1 MAFKVSSDEDLTL
14 LEGDSG
20 FFIGRKKSVFE
31 KYGEEGGLLIG
42 RVLDEQGF
50 QKRVYLDGL
59 SPHVVFI
66 SGARGSGKSYSLGV
80 IAEELV
86 LKNPNVASVVI
97 DPIGIFW
104 SMRFPNR
111 DPKELSVLSDWGLEP
126 TGIDNM
132 RVFVPYGVRNTVPRN
147 TYDRL
152 FSLKPS
158 ELNVDD
164 WCLTFGIE
172 RFSPSGLL
180 LEKAIEKAR
189 EKYGDFSLEE
199 LIKVIETDKE
209 LTSKDKGYKSDSR
222 RALVSRLEAAK
233 SWGVLSKEGTS
244 LAEICKPGVISIIDT
259 SFLDENVSSL
269 VIGMLAR
276 KILNARKLVTR
287 QETMGGFVEMN
298 DLEEVVEKDI
308 PPTWL
313 FIDEAHTLI
322 PSGSSKTAATNSL
335 IEYVKQG
342 RRPGCSLVFATQ
354 QPSAIDTRVL
364 SQLDLL
370 LCHKLVFDEDVK
382 AVLKRMPTS
391 LPKEFTKSGF
401 VKKLPIGVCLVGDR
415 SDETS
420 RAFVMQVRPR
430 LSQHEGRE
438 VNTNEE
444 KKIDIESV
452 KKLLIDLVYKKMT
465 VTGKLRLSK
474 VDDFV
479 DLISKRYGVKI
490 DSSEIINSVVREKEA
505 EVNEGFLVIPGFEK
519 KKRIKELGLKAV
531 ELKTSKEEAL
541 EYAEKHRRKKKFGF
555 IGKEEKVKEVDL
567 VYEPLF
573 KLEVQVKTRSGF
585 EKKVIYV
592 DESLELL
599 YKGRKGV
606 EKTEGV
612 ADLLSLNSKK
622 VSVLRALEKTRDL
635 KKLSSLTGLNAQV
648 IGRTLSDLAR
658 SGFVEKKDDGNF
670 VLKRRFDVPS
680 FENYSL
686 VLSEEEPRSTLVN
699 DFEVDE
705 KLVKKIPII
714 LEDAKVLS
722 ISRLLKPVWRIV
734 YSNETGEERIEKLN
748 AF

>member
-1 MAFKVSSDEDLTL
+1 MNFKVSSSEDLNL
-14 LEGDSG
+14 LEGESG

-31 KYGEEGGLLIG
+31 KYGEEGALLLG
-42 RVLDEQGF
+42 RILDEQGF
-50 QKRVYLDGL
+50 HKKVFLDGL

-104 SMRFPNR
+104 SMKFPNR
-111 DPKELSVLSDWGLEP
+111 DAKELNVLSDWGLEP
-126 TGIDNM
+126 TGVENT
-132 RVFVPYGVRNTVPRN
+132 RVFVPYGLRNTVPKN
-147 TYDRL
+147 TYDKL

-158 ELNVDD
+158 ELNVED

-189 EKYGDFSLEE
+189 EKYGDFSLDE
-199 LIKVIETDKE
+199 LIKVIEKDKE
-209 LTSKDKGYKSDSR
+209 LTSKEKGYKSDSR

-244 LAEICKPGVISIIDT
+244 LAEVCKAGVVSVIDI
-259 SFLDENVSSL
+259 SFLDENVASL

-287 QETMGGFVEMN
+287 QETMGGFVELN

-401 VKKLPIGVCLVGDR
+401 VKKLPIGTCLVGDR

-444 KKIDIESV
+444 KKIDLESV
-452 KKLLIDLVYKKMT
+452 KKLLVDLVYKKAAA
-465 VTGKLRLSK
+465 TGRISLSK
-474 VDDFV
+474 VDDYV
-479 DLISKRYGVKI
+479 EVISKRYGVKI
-490 DSSEIINSVVREKEA
+490 DSAEVIELIVKEKEV
-505 EVNEGFLVIPGFEK
+505 EMQNGFIILPGFEK
-519 KKRIKELGLKAV
+519 KKKIKELGLKAV
-531 ELKTSKEEAL
+531 KLKTSREQAL
-541 EYAEKHRRKKKFGF
+541 QYAEKHKHKKKLGLF
-555 IGKEEKVKEVDL
+555 GKEEKVKSVEL

-573 KLEVQVKTRSGF
+573 KLEVQVNSKQGLLKKTL
-585 EKKVIYV
+585 YV
-592 DESLELL
+592 DETLELF
-599 YKGRKGV
+599 YD
-606 EKTEGV
+606 EKSKLKKTTQV
-612 ADLLSLNSKK
+612 RDLLSLNSKK
-622 VSVLRALEKTRDL
+622 VKLLKLLEKTSDV
-635 KKLSSLTGLNAQV
+635 KKLVSLTGFNAQV
-648 IGRTLSDLAR
+648 VGRNLNDLAR
-658 SGFVEKKDDGNF
+658 LGFVDKKEGKYY
-670 VLKRRFDVPS
+670 LKKKVRIPS
-680 FENYSL
+680 FDSYSL
-686 VLSEEEPRSTLVN
+686 SLNEEEPRSAVVN

-705 KLVKKIPII
+705 KLVKKIPAV

-722 ISRLLKPVWRIV
+722 VSKLLKPVWVIT
-734 YSNETGEERIEKLN
+734 YSDEKGKNRIEKLD

>member
-1 MAFKVSSDEDLTL
+1 MDFKVSSKDDLDL
-14 LEGDSG
+14 LESESG
-20 FFIGRKKSVFE
+20 FFIGRKKSVYE
-31 KYGEEGGLLIG
+31 KYGEEGGLLLG

-50 QKRVYLDGL
+50 HKRVYLDGL

-104 SMRFPNR
+104 SMKFPNR
-111 DPKELSVLSDWGLEP
+111 DSKELSVLSDWGLEP
-126 TGIDNM
+126 TGVENT
-132 RVFVPYGVRNTVPRN
+132 RVFVPYGLRNSVPGN
-147 TYDRL
+147 TYDKL

-158 ELNVDD
+158 ELSVDD

-189 EKYGDFSLEE
+189 EKYSDFGLDE
-199 LIKVIETDKE
+199 LIKVIEKDKE
-209 LTSKDKGYKSDSR
+209 LVSKEKGYKSDSR

-244 LAEICKPGVISIIDT
+244 LAEVCKAGVISVIDI
-259 SFLDENVSSL
+259 SFLDENVASL
-269 VIGMLAR
+269 VIGMLAK

-287 QETMGGFVEMN
+287 QETMGGFVELN
-298 DLEEVVEKDI
+298 DLEEVVDKDI

-322 PSGSSKTAATNSL
+322 PSGSSKTAATSSL

-370 LCHKLVFDEDVK
+370 LCHKLIFNEDLK

-391 LPKEFTKSGF
+391 LPQEFTKSGF
-401 VKKLPIGVCLVGDR
+401 IKKLPIGVCLTGDR

-444 KKIDIESV
+444 KKVDLESV
-452 KKLLIDLVYKKMT
+452 KKLLVDLVFKKAS
-465 VTGKLRLSK
+465 VRGKISLSK

-479 DLISKRYGVKI
+479 EIISKRYKVKI
-490 DSSEIINSVVREKEA
+490 DSSDIVNSLLKEKELLLK
-505 EVNEGFLVIPGFEK
+505 EGFLIVPSFEK

-531 ELKTSKEEAL
+531 KLKVSSGEA
-541 EYAEKHRRKKKFGF
+541 EQYAEKHKHKKKLGLFGE
-555 IGKEEKVKEVDL
+555 EEKVKKIDL
-567 VYEPLF
+567 IYEPLF
-573 KLEVQVKTRSGF
+573 KLEVQVKTKQGF
-585 EKKVIYV
+585 VKKMIYV
-592 DESLELL
+592 DEELELF
-599 YKGRKGV
+599 YKDKKGV
-606 EKTEGV
+606 RKTEV
-612 ADLLSLNSKK
+612 VNDLLGLNFKK
-622 VSVLRALEKTRDL
+622 VSVLKALGKTSDF
-635 KKLSSLTGLNAQV
+635 KKLIALTGLNAQV
-648 IGRTLSDLAR
+648 LGRNLSDLVRA
-658 SGFVEKKDDGNF
+658 GFVLKKDDKF
-670 VLKRRFDVPS
+670 VLKKKIMIPC
-680 FENYSL
+680 FEDYDL
-686 VLSEEEPRSTLVN
+686 VLNEEEPRSVEFN

-705 KLVKKIPII
+705 KLVKKLPVV
-714 LEDAKVLS
+714 LEDARVLS
-722 ISRLLKPVWRIV
+722 LVKLLKPVWKITYV
-734 YSNETGEERIEKLN
+734 NNKNQERTEKIN